1 MVFRMNY
8 TWLKTFV
15 EDLTLQ
21 PNGRLR
27 MDCPICAKKNTFS
40 VTDDGFS
47 RMYNCFYAN
56 CDARGSTQMRL
67 TKDNS
72 RVAFTS
78 TDKTR
83 VVAKPTEF
91 HLPTTFVPLSR
102 SQKAVDYVRSVNSYQ
117 AYLANYVDIMYD
129 IRFDRAVFL
138 IKEKGRV
145 VDAVGKSLNN
155 QKPKWYRYGNSNRPF
170 VCGKGSTVFLVED
183 CVSACSVFCFT
194 VVGIAILGTNL
205 LKSHIEVLKKY
216 NRVVVALDKDATSKS
231 CEMARKLS
239 PYVDTSVAF
248 LPDDLKNLKDNDR
261 ERLVRKY
268 IN

>member
-56 CDARGSTQMRL
+56 CDARGSTKIRL
-67 TKDNS
+67 TKTNS
-72 RVAFTS
+72 RIAFKQS
-78 TDKTR
+78 KDKVT
-83 VVAKPTEF
+83 TFSDINFE
-91 HLPTTFVPLSR
+91 LPTTFVPLTR
-102 SQKAVDYVRSVNSYQ
+102 NDNAMKYVHNVNSYS
-117 AYLANYVDIMYD
+117 AYTDGRATILYD
-129 IRFDRAVFL
+129 IRQNRVVFVV
-138 IKEKGRV
+138 KHNRKT
-145 VDAVGKSLNN
+145 VDAVGKSLSDK
-155 QKPKWYRYGNSNRPF
+155 KPKWYRYGKSHYPF
-170 VCGKGSTVFLVED
+170 ICGHTSKAFIVED
-183 CVSACSVFCFT
+183 CASACSISDIAT
-194 VVGIAILGTNL
+194 GIALLGTSML
-205 LKSHIEVLKKY
+205 PQHLDIIKKY
-216 NRVVVALDKDATSKS
+216 DKIIVALDKDATSKA
-231 CEMARKLS
+231 CVIARQLS
-239 PYVDTSVAF
+239 QHVDTQVAF
-248 LPDDLKNLKDNDR
+248 LQDDLKNLKDDDR